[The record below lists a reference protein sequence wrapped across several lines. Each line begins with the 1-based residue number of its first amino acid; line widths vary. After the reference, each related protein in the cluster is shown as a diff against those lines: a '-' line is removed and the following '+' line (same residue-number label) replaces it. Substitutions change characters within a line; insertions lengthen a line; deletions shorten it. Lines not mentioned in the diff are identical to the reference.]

1 MVAGCAVLCGGEGP
15 DRSLPPVLRNMDPEP
30 DVIVRLPGRPPAPVT
45 ATVAKPDAATV
56 PAPEAPEIPAP
67 NPPEAARPVLRTVY
81 PPSFVADSAA
91 FCQDLIGQWTEAD
104 ARLLFGEPLRRRPAY
119 DDNGAPNGSI
129 LAFSDPTHRYREIE
143 LDFNDGD
150 GTLRTVFAYPQ
161 NLTWQEARRKWGSRV
176 NETAANKG
184 RRFYSYVDRRLDVLV
199 DSTGHVI
206 SFGLY

>member
-1 MVAGCAVLCGGEGP
+1 
-15 DRSLPPVLRNMDPEP
+15 MDPEP
-30 DVIVRLPGRPPAPVT
+30 DVIVRLPGPAAAPATPTIVKQEVATT
-45 ATVAKPDAATV
+45 A
-56 PAPEAPEIPAP
+56 PAEAPEIPAP
-67 NPPEAARPVLRTVY
+67 SAPEPARTNPPEAARPVLRPVY

-91 FCQDLIGQWTEAD
+91 FCQDLIGQWTETD
-104 ARLLFGEPLRRRPAY
+104 ARLLFGEPVRRRPAY

-143 LDFNDGD
+143 LDFSDGE

-176 NETAANKG
+176 NETAANNG

-199 DSTGHVI
+199 DRSGHVI